1 MLHRLGNRINTLVKL
16 GARRPETLPIPRR
29 SVEGRADPMIFAAGA
44 LDETFEPAGD
54 RPGHPQDMYMGP
66 SGGILDLVEGVLSEA
81 AQAAGNRAVQC
92 HARLAQL
99 AAGQRIVPADVDR
112 ARVALLAA
120 GRRAS
125 RAQRRL
131 AVQRRLHQA
140 DPEPT
145 SEPFSGVV
153 AVRTPDL
160 DRLRRQALELPQAAL
175 HVDYLG
181 LGGVCSLFELDAF
194 LHGALELPRLEIT
207 ILAQAVWEMVEF

>member
-1 MLHRLGNRINTLVKL
+1 M
-16 GARRPETLPIPRR
+16 
-29 SVEGRADPMIFAAGA
+29 S
-44 LDETFEPAGD
+44 
-54 RPGHPQDMYMGP
+54 P

-99 AAGQRIVPADVDR
+99 AAGQRIVAADVDR
-112 ARVALLAA
+112 ARVALHAA

-131 AVQRRLHQA
+131 DVRRRLHQA

-145 SEPFSGVV
+145 SEPFSGAV
-153 AVRTPDL
+153 AARTTDL
-160 DRLRRQALELPQAAL
+160 ARLRREALDLPRAAL
-175 HVDYLG
+175 HIDYLG
-181 LGGVCSLFELDAF
+181 LGGVCSMFELDAF
-194 LHGALELPRLEIT
+194 LNGALELPRLEIT